1 MNNKLIRFFDIL
13 ISISVLLFLLPL
25 LLIISFLIYF
35 DDGRPIIFK
44 QLRIGFMGKKFKIF
58 KFRTMKNKIL
68 KNENRRLT
76 KIGKIIRRFS
86 LDEIPQFINVLKT
99 EMSIVGPR
107 PLPQNIEKKIKNTI
121 RNKRRFVLP
130 GITGMSQ
137 INYTGKHRKLNDK
150 VKLDIQ
156 FIDNYSFYN
165 YLKIII
171 KTPLI
176 IIIRILRNKS
186 SIIR

>member
-1 MNNKLIRFFDIL
+1 
-13 ISISVLLFLLPL
+13 
-25 LLIISFLIYF
+25 
-35 DDGRPIIFK
+35 
-44 QLRIGFMGKKFKIF
+44 
-58 KFRTMKNKIL
+58 
-68 KNENRRLT
+68 
-76 KIGKIIRRFS
+76 
-86 LDEIPQFINVLKT
+86 
-99 EMSIVGPR
+99 
-107 PLPQNIEKKIKNTI
+107 
-121 RNKRRFVLP
+121 
-130 GITGMSQ
+130 MSQ